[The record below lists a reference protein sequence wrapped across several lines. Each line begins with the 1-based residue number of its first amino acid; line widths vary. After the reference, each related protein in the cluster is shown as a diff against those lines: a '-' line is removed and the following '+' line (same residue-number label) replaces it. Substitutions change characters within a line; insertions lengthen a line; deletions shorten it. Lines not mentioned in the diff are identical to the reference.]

1 METTMDHRNAST
13 QVLPLKNKLLS
24 SLSKFIPKQK
34 QGECKIGLSL
44 KDTWDIT
51 MLSVNFRRF
60 IFLVGKYYPIK
71 FPGKQKVALPF
82 IARMHRQES

>member
-1 METTMDHRNAST
+1 M
-13 QVLPLKNKLLS
+13 
-24 SLSKFIPKQK
+24 QK

-60 IFLVGKYYPIK
+60 IFLVGKYYPFI
-71 FPGKQKVALPF
+71 FAGKQKAALLF
-82 IARMHRQES
+82 IARMHRQET